1 MNSHILRVLLLS
13 PVFSLLTMA
22 QSLEGVWQGN
32 VTMPN
37 APESR
42 AAIRVTR
49 TDGSLAG
56 VMFLLDAGLYCRV
69 LRPMP
74 ARWSAFAQSTLQL
87 WQVQTRLYAAV
98 FSSWPSTCPISTVRV
113 APHRAQM
120 GSPGGGQAFA
130 R

>member
-1 MNSHILRVLLLS
+1 MNGHILRVLLLS
-13 PVFSLLTMA
+13 PVFSLLTA

-56 VMFLLDAGLYCRV
+56 VMFLLDTNVQMPVANISLQGTTAKMSIAG
-69 LRPMP
+69 M
-74 ARWSAFAQSTLQL
+74 
-87 WQVQTRLYAAV
+87 
-98 FSSWPSTCPISTVRV
+98 TVW
-113 APHRAQM
+113 
-120 GSPGGGQAFA
+120 
-130 R
+130 